1 MSASEIDRTLV
12 RLAHEILEKTEDLHR
27 LAFIGIRR
35 RGVPLA
41 LRLADKIK
49 SLENLAIPVG
59 FLDINL
65 YRDDLSTVS
74 EKPVHNATE
83 ITFPVT
89 GKDIILMD
97 DVLYTGRTIRAAL
110 DALFDQG
117 RPARVQLLGPNRSRL
132 ARTPHR
138 SPLCGP
144 HGPDQRQ
151 RDHRGEAPGSGPER
165 QGAAGRENLEQMPGG
180 LLGIE
185 LLERAEI
192 EGILDRAKRFQP
204 RQTDSKK
211 SDQLRG
217 RMIVNLFFEASTRTR
232 TSFEIAA
239 KRLGADAISI
249 TASASSVSKGESLVD
264 TLNTLGAMHPDA
276 IVMRH
281 AASGAPHFLAR
292 YLPTPIINAGDGTH
306 EHPTQA
312 LLDART
318 ILDRRPTLDGLRVA
332 IIGDI
337 AHSRVA
343 RSNMYLLSKFGAQI
357 VLCGPASLLPPELAQ
372 LAPGI
377 SLTHKME
384 DAIRDADVIMMLRV
398 QLERQH
404 EAAFSANEYFQFY
417 GLRLE
422 HMGLAK
428 PDAIVMHPGPIN
440 RGREISSEVADS
452 QRSVILNQVENGIAV
467 RMAVLERILGN

>member
-1 MSASEIDRTLV
+1 
-12 RLAHEILEKTEDLHR
+12 
-27 LAFIGIRR
+27 
-35 RGVPLA
+35 
-41 LRLADKIK
+41 
-49 SLENLAIPVG
+49 
-59 FLDINL
+59 
-65 YRDDLSTVS
+65 
-74 EKPVHNATE
+74 
-83 ITFPVT
+83 
-89 GKDIILMD
+89 
-97 DVLYTGRTIRAAL
+97 
-110 DALFDQG
+110 
-117 RPARVQLLGPNRSRL
+117 
-132 ARTPHR
+132 
-138 SPLCGP
+138 
-144 HGPDQRQ
+144 
-151 RDHRGEAPGSGPER
+151 
-165 QGAAGRENLEQMPGG
+165 MPSG

-185 LLERAEI
+185 PLDRVEI
-192 EGILDRAKRFQP
+192 EAILDRAKSFQP
-204 RQTDSKK
+204 QQTARLK

-249 TASASSVSKGESLVD
+249 TATASSVSKGESLVD

-292 YLPTPIINAGDGTH
+292 YLLETPIINAGDGTH

-318 ILDRRPTLDGLRVA
+318 ILDRRPTLEGLRVA

-343 RSNMYLLSKFGAQI
+343 RSNMYLLSKFGAHI
-357 VLCGPASLLPPELAQ
+357 VLCGPASLLPPELER

-377 SLTHKME
+377 SLTHKMQ
-384 DAIRDADVIMMLRV
+384 DAIRGADVIMMLRV

-422 HMGLAK
+422 HMSLAK

>member
-1 MSASEIDRTLV
+1 
-12 RLAHEILEKTEDLHR
+12 
-27 LAFIGIRR
+27 
-35 RGVPLA
+35 
-41 LRLADKIK
+41 
-49 SLENLAIPVG
+49 
-59 FLDINL
+59 
-65 YRDDLSTVS
+65 
-74 EKPVHNATE
+74 
-83 ITFPVT
+83 
-89 GKDIILMD
+89 
-97 DVLYTGRTIRAAL
+97 
-110 DALFDQG
+110 
-117 RPARVQLLGPNRSRL
+117 
-132 ARTPHR
+132 
-138 SPLCGP
+138 
-144 HGPDQRQ
+144 
-151 RDHRGEAPGSGPER
+151 
-165 QGAAGRENLEQMPGG
+165 MPGG

-185 LLERAEI
+185 SLDRVEI
-192 EGILDRAKRFQP
+192 EAILDRAKTFQP
-204 RQTDSKK
+204 QQSEGRREV
-211 SDQLRG
+211 LRG

-249 TASASSVSKGESLVD
+249 TASGSSVDKGESLVD

-318 ILDRRPTLDGLRVA
+318 ILDRRPSLEGLRAA

-357 VLCGPASLLPPELAQ
+357 VLCGPASLLPVELAKIT
-372 LAPGI
+372 PGVT
-377 SLTHKME
+377 LTHDIRE
-384 DAIRDADVIMMLRV
+384 AIRDADVIMMLRV

-404 EAAFSANEYFQFY
+404 EAAFSASEYFRFY

-467 RMAVLERILGN
+467 RMAVLERILKN

>member
-1 MSASEIDRTLV
+1 
-12 RLAHEILEKTEDLHR
+12 
-27 LAFIGIRR
+27 
-35 RGVPLA
+35 
-41 LRLADKIK
+41 
-49 SLENLAIPVG
+49 
-59 FLDINL
+59 
-65 YRDDLSTVS
+65 
-74 EKPVHNATE
+74 
-83 ITFPVT
+83 
-89 GKDIILMD
+89 
-97 DVLYTGRTIRAAL
+97 
-110 DALFDQG
+110 
-117 RPARVQLLGPNRSRL
+117 
-132 ARTPHR
+132 
-138 SPLCGP
+138 
-144 HGPDQRQ
+144 
-151 RDHRGEAPGSGPER
+151 
-165 QGAAGRENLEQMPGG
+165 MPGG

-185 LLERAEI
+185 SLDRVEI

-292 YLPTPIINAGDGTH
+292 YLVETPIINAGDGTH

-318 ILDRRPTLDGLRVA
+318 ILDRRPTLEDLRVA

-384 DAIRDADVIMMLRV
+384 EAIRDADVIMMLRV

-422 HMGLAK
+422 HMSLAK